1 MIAGPQSARPA
12 RQPLSRWTS
21 LAPCARPARLA
32 SLARLAR
39 TLAPLVALAALLPLA
54 AAHAGEPEA
63 MALLE
68 RMRSAATAGNYQ
80 GTMVFSANGAISSS
94 RVWHYCVGDQTYERL
109 EAQDGRQQ
117 TVLRHNDELRT
128 VWPQLHLVVIEQRE
142 PLAGWTTKAQA
153 IEERALLS
161 YELRVEG
168 QARVAGRDASVLLLE
183 PRDTLRYAQRLW
195 VDRGSGLMLRADIL
209 GPGNAVLETA
219 AFSEVEVGVK
229 PDPQSVLRAMRSV
242 DARSDKVVPARAAS
256 AAQNGAGAARWRAL
270 RPTQRRTQLESEG
283 WSLQTMVPGFRL
295 ASCSVR
301 GLDSDGHEMSVLQAV
316 FSDGLTHVSLFV
328 EPYRP
333 GLHRGAVQAR
343 LGATGTVTRRV
354 GEHWITVVG
363 DAPEPTLRQF
373 AQSLE
378 PRR

>member
-1 MIAGPQSARPA
+1 MSLP
-12 RQPLSRWTS
+12 RW
-21 LAPCARPARLA
+21 AQCARPRRLACVARLA
-32 SLARLAR
+32 AR

-54 AAHAGEPEA
+54 AAHAGEPDA

-94 RVWHYCVGDQTYERL
+94 RVWHYCVGGQTYERL

-128 VWPQLHLVVIEQRE
+128 VWPQSHLVVIEQRE
-142 PLAGWTTKAQA
+142 ALAGWSTKAQA

-168 QARVAGRDASVLLLE
+168 QARVAGRDANVVLLE

-219 AFSEVEVGVK
+219 AFSEIEVGVK
-229 PDPQSVLRAMRSV
+229 PDPQSVLRAMRGV
-242 DARSDKVVPARAAS
+242 DSRSDKVAQARAAS
-256 AAQNGAGAARWRAL
+256 ATRDGAGAVVPWRVL

-333 GLHRGAVQAR
+333 GHHRGAVQAR

-373 AQSLE
+373 AQALE